1 MQNRGAIKFFAIA
14 FALVCLYQLSFT
26 YVTTSV
32 EKDAKAYAVN
42 ETAQNL
48 AKELAG
54 DNEILRKYNLDSI
67 AKARENYYLDS
78 ISNEVVYNIFIAEY
92 TYKEAKEREINL
104 GLDLKGGMN
113 VVLEVSVGDIIK
125 ALSGN
130 SDDPVFKEALALTY
144 QKQKNSNK
152 DFVTLFGEAFQEVDP
167 NAQLAS
173 IFLFEFRDKGI
184 TTNSTNEEV
193 IAVIRKEAED
203 AIDRSFQILR
213 TRIDRFGVAQP
224 NIQKLATTGRILI
237 ELPGIKDPDRVR
249 KLLQGTAKLE
259 FWETYN
265 FDEVYQY
272 FDEANALLRTEDIDQ
287 KEEVTDTEAI
297 ETEAQDG

>member
-26 YVTTSV
+26 IATMRT
-32 EKDAKAYAVN
+32 EKKAKEYAQSEV
-42 ETAQNL
+42 AVQQ
-48 AKELAG
+48 AKELAAG
-54 DNEILRKYNLDSI
+54 NEVLEVILLDSI
-67 AKARENYYLDS
+67 SNARENYYLDS
-78 ISNEVVYNIFIAEY
+78 ISNVVVYNILIDKY
-92 TYKEAKEREINL
+92 TYKQAKEREINL

-113 VVLEVSVGDIIK
+113 VVLEVSVGDIVR

-130 SDDPVFKEALALTY
+130 SQDPVFQQAMKMAYE
-144 QKQKNSNK
+144 KQKNSNSG
-152 DFVTLFGEAFQEVDP
+152 FVTLFGESFNEIDP
-167 NAQLAS
+167 NARLAS
-173 IFLFEFRDKGI
+173 IFLYEFKDKGI

-193 IAVIRKEAED
+193 LSVIRDEAND
-203 AIDRSFQILR
+203 AIDRSYQILR

-224 NIQKLATTGRILI
+224 NIQRLATTGRILI

-265 FDEVYQY
+265 FSDLYVY
-272 FDEANALLRTEDIDQ
+272 FDEANAQLRT
-287 KEEVTDTEAI
+287 
-297 ETEAQDG
+297 